1 MAYMDQQH
9 KAVIAAELKK
19 VMPQGWKYSLSVEH
33 HSTIVCTIAQ
43 APVDLIE
50 IANELNRETAA
61 RMGDTP
67 YQVQDYFDV
76 NLFHLDRYD
85 ATAAGKTFRA
95 IDRAL
100 RSAGWYDRSDS
111 MTEYFDTAYH
121 TRLRVGRW
129 NKPFVHA

>member
-1 MAYMDQQH
+1 M
-9 KAVIAAELKK
+9 
-19 VMPQGWKYSLSVEH
+19 
-33 HSTIVCTIAQ
+33 
-43 APVDLIE
+43 DLIE

-85 ATAAGKTFRA
+85 ATAAGETFRA

-111 MTEYFDTAYH
+111 MTDYFDTAYH